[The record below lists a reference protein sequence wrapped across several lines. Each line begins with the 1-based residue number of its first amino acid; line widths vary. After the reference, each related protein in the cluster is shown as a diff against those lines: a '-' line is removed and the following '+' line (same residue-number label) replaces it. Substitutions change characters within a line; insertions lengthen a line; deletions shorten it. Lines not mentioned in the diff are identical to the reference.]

1 MSRSA
6 TFRRYF
12 QPRFETLEPRRCL
25 AAFVKAVGT
34 SLLIRGDEADNQIAV
49 VDEGAAGVSVS
60 LDGGEPVTFAG
71 ARQIILQTGGG
82 NDSVQLALGGP
93 DTRVGK
99 LSASLGAGDDVLD
112 LSLSNLGGKAL
123 AVSVSGDSGQDWLA
137 FHEVDEFTGNLSI
150 SASGGDGDD
159 YIAFHEVDEF
169 QGTLSFSAS
178 GGNGADEVGI
188 IIVHGLV
195 GTLNVNTSGGSG
207 DDLMYHEVDKPVGK
221 LRMATSGGSGDDVM
235 IHEVDELTG
244 SASLITA
251 GGDGNDQ
258 LDHGLTVLD
267 LTGPLAVS
275 SKGGNDNDS
284 LLAHLGF
291 NPQPDPPKF
300 AVQVVLDGGAGSDD
314 VASWLGYQPPLDP
327 AAREPVFAP
336 ARSFTVSLKGGAGDD
351 LVDAVFALEGAAPGA
366 RLTLRMDGGDG
377 DDIVSAVDVFIGDP
391 NEIGDPNQTI
401 LSLLGGNG
409 DDQIALS
416 SFAGPNPE
424 LLPWLIDGGAGI
436 DEATFPRGLR
446 TKRCELLL
454 PV

>member
-6 TFRRYF
+6 NFRRYF
-12 QPRFETLEPRRCL
+12 QPRLETLEPRRCL

-60 LDGGEPVTFAG
+60 LDGGEPVNFAG
-71 ARQIILQTGGG
+71 ARGIILQMGGG

-99 LSASLGAGDDVLD
+99 LTASLGAGDDTFD

-123 AVSVSGDSGQDWLA
+123 AVSVSGEGGHDWIA
-137 FHEVDEFTGNLSI
+137 YHDVEEITGKLSI

-159 YIAFHEVDEF
+159 YLAFHEVDEF
-169 QGTLSFSAS
+169 VGSLSFSAN

-188 IIVHGLV
+188 IVVDGFV

-221 LRMATSGGSGDDVM
+221 LRIATSGGNGDDVM

-244 SASLITA
+244 SASVSTL
-251 GGDGNDQ
+251 GGEGDDIVS
-258 LDHGLTVLD
+258 HGIIILD
-267 LTGPLAVS
+267 LNGAFALS
-275 SKGGNDNDS
+275 SKGGAGHDS
-284 LLAHLGF
+284 MLSRVGF

-300 AVQVVLDGGAGSDD
+300 AVQVTLDGGAGSDD

-327 AAREPVFAP
+327 AAREPAFAP
-336 ARSFTVSLKGGAGDD
+336 AKSFTVSLKGGVGDD
-351 LVDAVFALEGAAPGA
+351 LVDAVFALEGAAPGD

-377 DDIVSAVDVFIGDP
+377 DDVVSALDVFIGDP
-391 NEIGDPNQTI
+391 NEVIDPNQTV
-401 LSLLGGNG
+401 LSLLGGSG
-409 DDQIALS
+409 DDQLAID

-424 LLPWLIDGGAGI
+424 LLPWLVDGGAGI
-436 DEATFPRGLR
+436 DEATFPRGVR
-446 TKRCELLL
+446 SKRCELLL